1 MDSVRIVR
9 NGSCRDGI
17 NCPKIERSEGGGF
30 HVTGT
35 DVPDDSLPPHERK
48 VWVPDE
54 LLPELVTMDGP
65 TFRTYLDGHRDTPGN
80 LFRMQ
85 TLDRYN
91 VASDGGDYERYIGGT
106 EELNRDRAPWLE
118 QMRAH
123 AAAGLV
129 WRNLHVVRTPLM
141 PYLSYQFEWGYVDNV
156 QAGQVIRVLDVND
169 HPAAEGLFATADFW
183 VIKDREV
190 VRQPYDDEGRI
201 LDRLG
206 VSSSAAPAYIV
217 LAEMAWAM
225 ATPFEDWWAAH
236 PEYYR
241 VNRTDLAHSG
251 TDAQSA
257 SRT

>member
-54 LLPELVTMDGP
+54 LLPELVTMDGAA
-65 TFRTYLDGHRDTPGN
+65 FRAYLAERRTTPGEIY
-80 LFRMQ
+80 RVQ

-91 VASDGGDYERYIGGT
+91 VASDGGDYERYING
-106 EELNRDRAPWLE
+106 EEPGSPTHQEWLQSLRA
-118 QMRAH
+118 QT
-123 AAAGLV
+123 AAGQV
-129 WRNLHVVRTPLM
+129 WRNLHVVRTPLN
-141 PYLSYQFEWGYVDNV
+141 PYLSFQFEWGYVDNAE
-156 QAGQVIRVLDVND
+156 AGQVIRVLDVVE
-169 HPAAEGLFATADFW
+169 HPATEQMFAAADFW
-183 VIKDREV
+183 VIEGQDV
-190 VRQPYDDEGRI
+190 VLQPYDEEGRI

-206 VSSSAAPAYIV
+206 VHPSAVPGYRA
-217 LAEMAWAM
+217 LAELAWSL

-236 PEYYR
+236 PRYHR